1 MRKVYSHESLVMV
14 NHLRN
19 VLEAQGVAALVR
31 NDRLMGVLGEVPF
44 VECWPQLW
52 VVQDHQATRAEQL
65 ILEALEEPD
74 PALADWTCGA
84 CGEQVDAAFGLCWN
98 CGAEPTAD

>member
-1 MRKVYSHESLVMV
+1 MRKVYSHESLVMI

-52 VVQDHQATRAEQL
+52 VVRDHQTTRAEQL

-74 PALADWTCGA
+74 PALVDWTCVA

-98 CGAEPTAD
+98 CGAEPMAD

>member
-74 PALADWTCGA
+74 PALADWTCSA

-98 CGAEPTAD
+98 CGAEPTGD